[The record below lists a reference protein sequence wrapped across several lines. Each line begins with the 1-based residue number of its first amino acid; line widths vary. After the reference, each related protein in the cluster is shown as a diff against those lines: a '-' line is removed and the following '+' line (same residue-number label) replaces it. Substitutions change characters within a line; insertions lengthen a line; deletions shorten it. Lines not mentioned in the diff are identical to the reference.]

1 MRHSIVPLLLAV
13 VFVTAGCDPPEL
25 PGQSPE
31 PGLVGGWST
40 AGCAVPREPMS
51 VTVGRTTMPVTPPE
65 LDAAIA
71 RIDRA
76 GREQHRDSYAGL
88 EVDQAQVRA
97 VVHRVPSAAFDD
109 VIRYAAADTCVVVRD
124 APHALTELTAWHDR
138 LVADLPYWAGRGIRI
153 VTVGARHDG
162 VGVEVGTRDPALARV
177 EFPLRYGRSAPLVL
191 VESGPVTPL
200 NSTEP
205 PRSGG

>member
-1 MRHSIVPLLLAV
+1 MRHSIVLLLLSAV
-13 VFVTAGCDPPEL
+13 LVTAACDPPDL
-25 PGQSPE
+25 PGQPPE

-40 AGCAVPREPMS
+40 AGCALPREPMS

-76 GREQHRDSYAGL
+76 GREEHPDSYAGL

-97 VVHRVPSAAFDD
+97 VIHRVPSAEFDD
-109 VIRYAAADTCVVVRD
+109 AIRSAAADTCVVVRD

-138 LVADLPYWAGRGIRI
+138 LVADLSYWAGRGVRI
-153 VTVGARHDG
+153 ATVGARHDG
-162 VGVEVGTRDPALARV
+162 VGVEVGTQDLARARV
-177 EFPLRYGRSAPLVL
+177 EFPLRYGRTAPLVL

-200 NSTEP
+200 SSAEP
-205 PRSGG
+205 GG

>member
-1 MRHSIVPLLLAV
+1 MRHSIVLLLLAAV
-13 VFVTAGCDPPEL
+13 LVTAGCEPPAL
-25 PGQSPE
+25 PGQPPE

-40 AGCAVPREPMS
+40 AGCALNREPMS

-76 GREQHRDSYAGL
+76 GREQHRNSYAGL
-88 EVDQAQVRA
+88 EVDQTQVR
-97 VVHRVPSAAFDD
+97 VIVHRVPSAEFDD

-124 APHALTELTAWHDR
+124 APHALDELTAWHDR
-138 LVADLPYWAGRGIRI
+138 LVADLAYWAGRGVRV

-162 VGVEVGTRDPALARV
+162 TGVEVGTQDVARARV
-177 EFPLRYGRSAPLVL
+177 EFRLHYGRTAPLV
-191 VESGPVTPL
+191 VVASGPVTPL
-200 NSTEP
+200 SSTGP
-205 PRSGG
+205 GS

>member
-1 MRHSIVPLLLAV
+1 MRHPIIPLLLSAV
-13 VFVTAGCDPPEL
+13 LVTAGCDPPAL
-25 PGQSPE
+25 PGQPPE

-51 VTVGRTTMPVTPPE
+51 MTVGGTTMPVTPPE

-76 GREQHRDSYAGL
+76 GRDQHRDSYAGL

-97 VVHRVPSAAFDD
+97 IVYRVPSAEFDD

-153 VTVGARHDG
+153 ATVGARHDG
-162 VGVEVGTRDPALARV
+162 VGVEVGTQDLARARV
-177 EFPLRYGRSAPLVL
+177 EFPFRYGRSAPLVL

-200 NSTEP
+200 SSTGP
-205 PRSGG
+205 GG